1 MTDCTPLVMVG
12 FEGAE
17 LDDARFVSAVLE
29 IVPFEG
35 GTIALITPFG
45 RTRPDSPEVESVEFD
60 EAAFSSTK
68 SDEADDSAARFI
80 VKSASG
86 ALEKVELD
94 RAVFG
99 PWKAFIIC
107 WVPESD
113 PYGVVELGD
122 IVSDGTELVRF
133 ISCPPFGSSFDDMEL
148 DSDELGDI
156 ELDVVKLADTE
167 NGQPRFWLRSS
178 ISPDPPGDPFNTIEL
193 EDVEGIEL
201 DGVELDVDE
210 FDIIKLDGVELD
222 VDEFD
227 IIELEKLEDVE
238 LDEVVPGMGTTCL

>member
-1 MTDCTPLVMVG
+1 MTDCAPLVMVG

-122 IVSDGTELVRF
+122 IVSDGTESVRF
-133 ISCPPFGSSFDDMEL
+133 ISCPPFGNSFDDMEL

-156 ELDVVKLADTE
+156 ELDVKLADTE
-167 NGQPRFWLRSS
+167 SGQPRFWLRSS

-193 EDVEGIEL
+193 EEVEGIEL

-210 FDIIKLDGVELD
+210 FDIIKLDSVELD

-238 LDEVVPGMGTTCL
+238 LDEVVPGMGATCL

>member
-1 MTDCTPLVMVG
+1 MTDCAPLVMVG

-122 IVSDGTELVRF
+122 IVSDGTESVRF

-156 ELDVVKLADTE
+156 ELDVKLADTE
-167 NGQPRFWLRSS
+167 SGQPRFWLRSS

-210 FDIIKLDGVELD
+210 FDII
-222 VDEFD
+222 
-227 IIELEKLEDVE
+227 ELEKLEDVE